1 MDLRCVRENY
11 WHTRWLRKKNRD
23 KRKIKMCD
31 WKYVGF
37 YGIPKSHGLIACE
50 LILQFSCHGMP
61 KQKESNFQTL
71 PAMSGAVPCTASISA
86 SPLSPILPLEKE
98 EKEKK
103 PDQINQSITK
113 NNSSFFSCQTRSSKC
128 DNASAIAN
136 RNMYCHILLK
146 YNRHISLAY
155 VYCSNLKFVLQVTPS
170 LFICWLQYPKL
181 YTCDAFLP
189 IYSLQS
195 SKIVYKWCLSLAFFS
210 VQQSKIVYNWHISLA
225 FVNCR
230 VISNCTQVTFFLLD
244 LFTAVI

>member
-1 MDLRCVRENY
+1 VTE
-11 WHTRWLRKKNRD
+11 
-23 KRKIKMCD
+23 
-31 WKYVGF
+31 KYVGF

-170 LFICWLQYPKL
+170 LFIC
-181 YTCDAFLP
+181 
-189 IYSLQS
+189 
-195 SKIVYKWCLSLAFFS
+195 
-210 VQQSKIVYNWHISLA
+210 
-225 FVNCR
+225 
-230 VISNCTQVTFFLLD
+230 
-244 LFTAVI
+244 